1 MGWGYPVLHAKKRIH
16 QPSPPPIY
24 APIFTWEYAEREE
37 ADKEAKEDE
46 EQRVGQL
53 TLSVLLTENWFSFP
67 NFHIDSRIAFLIP
80 SPNFLLILILITTK

>member
-1 MGWGYPVLHAKKRIH
+1 MP
-16 QPSPPPIY
+16 
-24 APIFTWEYAEREE
+24 TWEYAEREE

-80 SPNFLLILILITTK
+80 TPNCLLILILITTK